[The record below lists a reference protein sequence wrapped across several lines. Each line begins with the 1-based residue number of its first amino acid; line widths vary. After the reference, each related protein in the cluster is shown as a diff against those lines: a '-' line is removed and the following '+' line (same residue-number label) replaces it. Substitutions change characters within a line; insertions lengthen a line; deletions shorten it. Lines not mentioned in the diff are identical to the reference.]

1 MLLHLLYQ
9 LQHLGCLLALLST
22 SVYISRTKAT
32 PLPKCSDIVFMNCV
46 TSLRTRPTI
55 SYLLMVLK
63 KVTELQLL
71 WFIETILSVL
81 DYQIQQ
87 ASSKLN
93 YMPFCVRQCG
103 LTLKRKEFCN
113 LFRFYGK
120 PAVDGFNLNSDLVQK
135 LLKDYT
141 ILSKNGKNIVLCR
154 SQVMW
159 ESLTMNKTLGCR
171 RETARRF
178 VSLNILLSH
187 LRSFEM
193 TLLSWACLSPYQYS
207 IETMTV
213 YRTVFENSASMYGVT
228 LKPGILSFNVIENG
242 AI

>member
-32 PLPKCSDIVFMNCV
+32 RLPKCSDIVFMNCV

-93 YMPFCVRQCG
+93 YMPFCVR
-103 LTLKRKEFCN
+103 
-113 LFRFYGK
+113 
-120 PAVDGFNLNSDLVQK
+120 
-135 LLKDYT
+135 
-141 ILSKNGKNIVLCR
+141 
-154 SQVMW
+154 
-159 ESLTMNKTLGCR
+159 
-171 RETARRF
+171 
-178 VSLNILLSH
+178 
-187 LRSFEM
+187 
-193 TLLSWACLSPYQYS
+193 
-207 IETMTV
+207 
-213 YRTVFENSASMYGVT
+213 
-228 LKPGILSFNVIENG
+228 
-242 AI
+242 